1 MNKHWDDASL
11 LEAHYLETTRDGEL
25 AGHLAT
31 CNDCRLRLMAVVAI
45 ARQDGLADELPETF
59 WTRQRM
65 LVARRIAAAD
75 PRSRPMLR
83 MMHVAVAAML
93 ALVLGGFLF
102 YRSTTS
108 LSQEPLTI
116 TQAAATRTAPVAT
129 EELNVPHD
137 PWESEQLKDFSSVV
151 EWESLV
157 DKSPTRGDQS

>member
-31 CNDCRLRLMAVVAI
+31 CSDCRLRLDEVVAL
-45 ARQDGLADELPETF
+45 ARQDGVTAELPETF

-65 LVARRIAAAD
+65 LIERRVSAAD
-75 PRSRPMLR
+75 TRSRPMLR
-83 MMHVAVAAML
+83 TMHVAVAAML
-93 ALVLGGFLF
+93 ALVLGGLLF
-102 YRSTTS
+102 YRSTTG

-116 TQAAATRTAPVAT
+116 TQATATRTSPQAA
-129 EELNVPHD
+129 EELNIPHD

-157 DKSPTRGDQS
+157 DKSPTQGDQS